1 MDRNGYITGA
11 EFKSLLVDNNFYPN
25 DHDIAML
32 VDRFDKNNDGRVT
45 YANFIDE
52 LLPRQSYKY

>member
-11 EFKSLLVDNNFYPN
+11 EFSSLLVDNSFYPN
-25 DHDIAML
+25 DHDISL
-32 VDRFDKNNDGRVT
+32 LIDRFDKNNDGRVT

-52 LLPRQSYKY
+52 LLPR